1 MSFDLNPVNLEDKLL
16 VIFSFGSSY
25 PGDFFYYG

>member
-1 MSFDLNPVNLEDKLL
+1 MSFGVNPVNLEDTLF
-16 VIFSFGSSY
+16 VIFGFSSSY